1 MRAFIMQLALTYWVT
16 MLAVNLQSCGDD
28 DVKNK
33 NKNGSTSAAAD
44 DDDESETQST
54 AGAGAPATANP
65 AVPVILHSERVE
77 KIDLFNSK
85 RL

>member
-28 DVKNK
+28 DDKNK
-33 NKNGSTSAAAD
+33 NKNGSTSAPA

-54 AGAGAPATANP
+54 AGAGAPAPANP
-65 AVPVILHSERVE
+65 VVLVILHSERVE

-85 RL
+85 RV